1 MAFGWDGLS
10 TTAPEAARF
19 IGNDAVPL
27 VEHRVRTELGELSV
41 HDSQLPGAAGPT
53 QVLVLWPSILADH
66 RIYLPQVVQWRR
78 RYRVLLIDGPG
89 HGRSG
94 PAPGGFSMAQCAQAQ
109 AQVLDQLGVQQA
121 VVCIGT
127 SWGGL
132 VGGEFA
138 LMFPARTRALV
149 MLNTPVFPSRG
160 GLGDRFVTWGARW
173 MHGLRVYTD
182 GVARAFFLPSTRTQ
196 QKPFMTSFHDHLAQ
210 ADGRALARS
219 VQSVLVERADLASR
233 LGQIAVP
240 TLFVAGE
247 HDGMYPLEDL
257 RRAAATLPRGSFV
270 ALPTAHISV
279 VDAPVRTCEVIDAFL
294 GTLGA
299 LHDPGSGG

>member
-1 MAFGWDGLS
+1 MELGLHRLSAAAPQAAQTFG
-10 TTAPEAARF
+10 T
-19 IGNDAVPL
+19 DAVPL
-27 VEHRVRTELGELSV
+27 VEHRAHTVLGELSV
-41 HDSQLPGAAGPT
+41 HDSQTPGPTGAA

-66 RIYLPQVVQWRR
+66 RIYLPQVARWRQ

-94 PAPGGFSMAQCAQAQ
+94 PAPGPFSMAQCAQAQ
-109 AQVLDQLGVQQA
+109 AQVLDQLGVRQP
-121 VVCIGT
+121 VVSIGT

-138 LMFPARTRALV
+138 LMYPARTRALV

-173 MHGLRVYTD
+173 MHGLRMYTD
-182 GVARAFFLPSTRTQ
+182 GVARAFFLPSTRAQ
-196 QKPFMTSFHDHLAQ
+196 QNPFMAVFREHLAK
-210 ADGRALARS
+210 ADGHALARS
-219 VQSVLVERADLASR
+219 VQSVLVERADLSSR
-233 LGQIAVP
+233 LGQIAAP

-247 HDGMYPLEDL
+247 NDDMYPLEDL
-257 RRAAATLPRGSFV
+257 RRAAATLPRGRFV

-279 VDAPVRTCEVIDAFL
+279 VDAPEQTMKAIDDFL
-294 GTLGA
+294 VGL
-299 LHDPGSGG
+299 